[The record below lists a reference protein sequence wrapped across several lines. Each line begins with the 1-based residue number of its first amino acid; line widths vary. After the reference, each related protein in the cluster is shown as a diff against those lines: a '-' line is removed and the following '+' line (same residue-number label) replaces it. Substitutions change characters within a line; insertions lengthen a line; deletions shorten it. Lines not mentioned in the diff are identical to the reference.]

1 MSGVSRIRNEKTGKQ
16 RMEIKSLGELKD
28 QRGIALH
35 LQNALDTGTLS
46 HAYMIA
52 GEDTADTMEIA
63 GALAG
68 VLVCEHPQ
76 DGKYPDGEFTVPCG
90 ECTGCIRAIQDD
102 HPDITVLTPAK
113 TSSIGIDDIRSLMSD
128 IRLMP
133 YSAGYRVFII
143 PEAGKLTA
151 QAQNAVLKTLEDPPE
166 YAVLILL
173 CRNFD
178 GFLPTLLS
186 RCVKLQLVPVSARL
200 IEESAAGSPYA
211 RLIAAYASGSMGKA
225 RKLMEEGEFE
235 DFAREEMA
243 LLCSLPA
250 QDTYHIAALAESVSG
265 RDMTEPCLFIM
276 HAFVRDILVLKA
288 SGSSENLILTENIQ
302 YISEMAKRLSF
313 QAADRMEKDVMTA
326 ERRVFSK
333 GNARLVL
340 EAALI
345 MLRSDMAEMTTGGEP
360 V

>member
-1 MSGVSRIRNEKTGKQ
+1 
-16 RMEIKSLGELKD
+16 MEIKSFGELKD

-35 LQNALDTGTLS
+35 LQNALNTGTLS
-46 HAYMIA
+46 HAYLIA

-68 VLVCEHPQ
+68 VLVCEDPQ
-76 DGKYPDGEFTVPCG
+76 KREYPDGEFTVPCG
-90 ECTGCIRAIQDD
+90 KCPGCIRAIQDD
-102 HPDITVLTPAK
+102 HPDITVLAPAK
-113 TSSIGIDDIRSLMSD
+113 TSSTGIDDIRGLMSD
-128 IRLMP
+128 IRLLP

-143 PEAGKLTA
+143 PEAGKLTV

-173 CRNFD
+173 CRNFE

-186 RCVKLQLVPVSARL
+186 RCVKLQLAPVPVRA
-200 IEESAAGSPYA
+200 IEEKTAASGFA

-225 RKLMEEGEFE
+225 IKLLEDSAFE
-235 DFAREEMA
+235 DFAREA
-243 LLCSLPA
+243 SGLLCSL
-250 QDTYHIAALAESVSG
+250 DTRSTYDIAAFAENVSG
-265 RDMTEPCLFIM
+265 QDMTELFLFIM
-276 HAFVRDILVLKA
+276 HVFVRDLLVMKSA
-288 SGSSENLILTENIQ
+288 GSSENLILTGNIQ

-313 QAADRMEKDVMTA
+313 QALNSMDKEVMTA
-326 ERRVFSK
+326 ERRIYSR

-345 MLRSDMAEMTTGGEP
+345 MMRSEMTGMTLGGEP

>member
-1 MSGVSRIRNEKTGKQ
+1 
-16 RMEIKSLGELKD
+16 MEIKSLGELKD

-46 HAYMIA
+46 HAYLIA

-68 VLVCEHPQ
+68 VLVCDHP
-76 DGKYPDGEFTVPCG
+76 KKTRYPDAAFTAPCG
-90 ECTGCIRAIQDD
+90 ECTGCIRAMQDD
-102 HPDITVLTPAK
+102 HPDITVLMPAK
-113 TSSIGIDDIRSLMSD
+113 TTSTGIDDIRGLTSG
-128 IRLMP
+128 IRLKP

-143 PEAGKLTA
+143 PDAEKLTT

-186 RCVKLQLVPVSARL
+186 RCVKLQLTPVPVRVL
-200 IEESAAGSPYA
+200 EEKAAGAEYA
-211 RLIAAYASGSMGKA
+211 GLIAAYASGSMGKVK
-225 RKLMEEGEFE
+225 KLLEDDEFRE
-235 DFAREEMA
+235 LAREELGM
-243 LLCSLPA
+243 LCRLESESA
-250 QDTYHIAALAESVSG
+250 YSIAAFAESVASG
-265 RDMTEPCLFIM
+265 DMTQTCLFIM
-276 HAFVRDILVLKA
+276 HVFVRDILVLKA
-288 SGSSENLILTENIQ
+288 AGNSENLILSENIQ
-302 YISEMAKRLSF
+302 YISELAGKLPFRTL
-313 QAADRMEKDVMTA
+313 DRMEKAVLTA
-326 ERRVFSK
+326 ERRIFAK

-345 MLRSDMAEMTTGGEP
+345 TLRNEMITGGEP